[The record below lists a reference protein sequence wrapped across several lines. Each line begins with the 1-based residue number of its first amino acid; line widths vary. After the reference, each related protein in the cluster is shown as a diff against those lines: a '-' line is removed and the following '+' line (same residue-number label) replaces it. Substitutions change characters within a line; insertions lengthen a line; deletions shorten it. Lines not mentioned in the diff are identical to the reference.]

1 MMLDAT
7 ARLIAV
13 TYSGNLG
20 TMTRSEVE
28 TGIFCQIGSVN
39 RTEYYAAYNSGFKPE
54 YRVTTDPVDY
64 SGQGI
69 IDLDLAEGTVRCD
82 IYRTYRK
89 SMDVLELWCVR
100 KNESAEQVFTLWTAG
115 KRVTLFGA
123 YLSGS
128 NTNERTETGKI
139 AADTVTLV
147 LPQTLQA
154 FYGTTPVAYV
164 TSKMYALMSP
174 TDQAKHFTIDSSSFF
189 VIGEINPG
197 MLISPEDYDGV
208 LSYDDYLIATADIP
222 EDAKYQQINSIWDTY
237 RVQSVVYKNT
247 GKPDTEYLEV
257 VGK

>member
-7 ARLIAV
+7 ARLISV

-20 TMTRSEVE
+20 TMTRSEEE

-39 RTEYYAAYNSGFKPE
+39 RTEFYAAYNSGFKPE
-54 YRVTTDPVDY
+54 YRVTTDPVNY

-100 KNESAEQVFTLWTAG
+100 KNEAAELPFTLWTG
-115 KRVTLFGA
+115 DKRVVLFGA
-123 YLSGS
+123 YLTGS
-128 NTNERTETGKI
+128 DATERTETGKI
-139 AADTVTLV
+139 AIDNVTLV

-154 FYGTTPVAYV
+154 FAGTTQVGYCRP
-164 TSKMYALMSP
+164 KEYAALSAAERA
-174 TDQAKHFTIDSSSFF
+174 TRFTIDTGSFF
-189 VIGEINPG
+189 AVGNIDATGKYQEING
-197 MLISPEDYDGV
+197 A
-208 LSYDDYLIATADIP
+208 YDDV
-222 EDAKYQQINSIWDTY
+222 Y
-237 RVQSVVYKNT
+237 RVQAVTRRNT

-257 VGK
+257 TGK

>member
-7 ARLIAV
+7 AKLIAV

-20 TMTRSEVE
+20 TMTRNEEE

-54 YRVTTDPVDY
+54 YRVTTDPVND

-69 IDLDLAEGTVRCD
+69 VDLDLAEGTVRCD

-100 KNESAEQVFTLWTAG
+100 KNEAAELPFTLWTG
-115 KRVTLFGA
+115 DKRVVLFGA
-123 YLSGS
+123 YLTGS
-128 NTNERTETGKI
+128 DATERTETGKI
-139 AADTVTLV
+139 AVDSVTLV

-154 FYGTTPVAYV
+154 FDGTTQVGYCRP
-164 TSKMYALMSP
+164 KEYAALS
-174 TDQAKHFTIDSSSFF
+174 TAERATRFTIDTGSFF
-189 VIGEINPG
+189 AVGNIDAVGKYQEING
-197 MLISPEDYDGV
+197 A
-208 LSYDDYLIATADIP
+208 YDDV
-222 EDAKYQQINSIWDTY
+222 Y
-237 RVQSVVYKNT
+237 RVQAVTRRNT

-257 VGK
+257 TGK

>member
-7 ARLIAV
+7 ARLISV

-20 TMTRSEVE
+20 TMTRSEEE

-54 YRVTTDPVDY
+54 YRVTTDPVNY

-69 IDLDLAEGTVRCD
+69 IDLDLAEGPVRCD

-100 KNESAEQVFTLWTAG
+100 KNEAAELPFTLWTG
-115 KRVTLFGA
+115 DKRVVLFGA
-123 YLSGS
+123 YLAGS
-128 NTNERTETGKI
+128 DATERTETGKI
-139 AADTVTLV
+139 AVDSVTLV

-154 FYGTTPVAYV
+154 YCGTTPVSYCRPKA
-164 TSKMYALMSP
+164 YALLA
-174 TDQAKHFTIDSSSFF
+174 TVDKATHFTIDSSSFF
-189 VIGEINPG
+189 ALGDITPAAGSKYQDINA
-197 MLISPEDYDGV
+197 
-208 LSYDDYLIATADIP
+208 SYDDV
-222 EDAKYQQINSIWDTY
+222 Y
-237 RVQSVVYKNT
+237 RVQAVARRNT

-257 VGK
+257 TGK

>member
-7 ARLIAV
+7 ARLISV

-20 TMTRSEVE
+20 TMTRSEEE

-54 YRVTTDPVDY
+54 YRVTTDPVNY

-69 IDLDLAEGTVRCD
+69 IDLDLAEGTVRYD

-100 KNESAEQVFTLWTAG
+100 KNEAAELPFTLWTG
-115 KRVTLFGA
+115 DKRVVLFGA
-123 YLSGS
+123 YLTGS
-128 NTNERTETGKI
+128 DATERTETGKI
-139 AADTVTLV
+139 AIDSVTLV

-154 FYGTTPVAYV
+154 FDGTTQVGYCRP
-164 TSKMYALMSP
+164 KEYAALSAAERA
-174 TDQAKHFTIDSSSFF
+174 TRFTIDTGSFF
-189 VIGEINPG
+189 AVGNIDASGKYQEING
-197 MLISPEDYDGV
+197 A
-208 LSYDDYLIATADIP
+208 YDDV
-222 EDAKYQQINSIWDTY
+222 Y
-237 RVQSVVYKNT
+237 RVQAVTRRNT

-257 VGK
+257 TGK